1 MSNRTAYCDDH
12 GNQPGPRRILWI
24 NFQAH
29 VASSFSGGGTVNPYQ
44 VGDQVIRIST
54 GEPGTVVNVGGEM
67 CDTVFLRTGRTRIH
81 YQDLTL
87 DRSDPISQLLSG
99 ELTKGKE
106 YGLRLQAKYLEY
118 AYRFDPLAGLS
129 NARVELMPHQVF
141 LAHRIGKKHRPRMI
155 LSDEVGLGK
164 TIEAGLVM
172 KELIARGLAE
182 RVLVICPASLQY
194 QWQRELQSKFN
205 EEFTILDGE
214 SARFHEKNGANPW
227 TKFDKVITSIHLA
240 RREDRALQITEATW
254 DLVIFD
260 EAHHARRRYEGPN
273 RSRSTL
279 AYDLISELKSL
290 VNGLLLL
297 TATPMQLHP
306 FELFS
311 MIELVEP
318 GLFPSFD
325 VYDRR
330 RKSLPALN
338 ELMRDLQQWE
348 ALSPQSRGAV
358 LAKYREI
365 IADLHPDASSALND
379 RQTREEIM
387 DRLSSLHPLVQVL
400 VRNRKAVVG
409 GFKRR
414 VAHRVMVALTEE
426 ERRVY
431 EEVSDYINYH
441 YNKALSDKNYH
452 IGFLMVL
459 YQKMLASSSAAL
471 RASLQKRLKSLREIA
486 SSPNP
491 RRRSRLM
498 GPEALEDIREQWDID
513 EASDAMNAAFLDSD
527 NLQAEIDVLDRL
539 ITLLGSIR
547 DSKAE
552 VLLKEIVRP
561 ILEVNS
567 TDKVLIFT
575 TFKHTQKL
583 IVEYLNAAGI
593 PATVFHGGLTLEE
606 KEKSVQR
613 FRDDVQ
619 VMISTEAGGEGR
631 NFQFARNLV
640 NYDLPWNP
648 MVVEQRIGR
657 LDRIGQKHDVRIF
670 NLSCI
675 GTVEERVLRVLDER
689 IGLFE
694 ESVGSLDPILGDVED
709 NLESLLMAPRES
721 MDDDLDEYASDLE
734 AKVRSAREAERLLA
748 DFILDR
754 ASFRRDVASELLE
767 QKPLASWTDLQ
778 AFIRSALDYLGGQ
791 LSEHSEGGEALVL
804 SPKLQ
809 QRLRVDN
816 RVTRGAFNPR
826 LALSLEELDFFA
838 IGHEVIDSIVGYV
851 SASSAYTG
859 VRRTTDAPP
868 GIQIEIVYQLESNG
882 LVPSGRIVR
891 HLVGEDLSVSECPL
905 TRLPDLGTPTSGAIP
920 SWAESAVRSSEAA
933 IQSTQEQMRD
943 QVQQEHEEHRQV
955 ILEREKRLY
964 EYQKSFLEGFISEKQ
979 AWIANVEEGGTRN
992 QKRILPAIKG
1002 KVRKYQERLEILD
1015 DEYEEKVRQI
1025 RDQRVDVVMNVI
1037 SAGLVVG
1044 E

>member
-1 MSNRTAYCDDH
+1 M
-12 GNQPGPRRILWI
+12 
-24 NFQAH
+24 
-29 VASSFSGGGTVNPYQ
+29 NPYQ
-44 VGDQVIRIST
+44 VGDQIIRTST
-54 GEPGTVVNVGGEM
+54 GEPGTVVAVSGET
-67 CDTVFLRTGRTRIH
+67 CDAVFPRTGRTRIH

-87 DRSDPISQLLSG
+87 DRSDPISQLLAG
-99 ELTKGKE
+99 ELAVGDE
-106 YGLRLQAKYLEY
+106 FGLRLQAKYLEY
-118 AYRFDPLAGLS
+118 AYKFDPLAGLS

-194 QWQRELQSKFN
+194 QWQSELRSKFN

-273 RSRSTL
+273 RARSTL

-318 GLFPSFD
+318 GLFPNFD

-330 RKSLPALN
+330 RKLLPALN

-358 LAKYREI
+358 LAKYRELLS
-365 IADLHPDASSALND
+365 DLHPDAGSALND
-379 RQTREEIM
+379 RHTREEIM
-387 DRLSSLHPLVQVL
+387 DRLTSLHPLAQVL
-400 VRNRKAVVG
+400 IRNRKAVVG

-414 VAHRVMVALTEE
+414 VARRVMVPLTED

-431 EEVSDYINYH
+431 EEVSDYIRYH
-441 YNKALSDKNYH
+441 YDKALSDKNYV
-452 IGFLMVL
+452 IGFLMVM

-471 RASLQKRLKSLREIA
+471 RASLQKRLKSLSEVA
-486 SSPNP
+486 SSTNP
-491 RRRSRLM
+491 RRRSKSVSS
-498 GPEALEDIREQWDID
+498 EALEEARERWDTEELSED
-513 EASDAMNAAFLDSD
+513 VNAALLDSD
-527 NLQAEIDVLDRL
+527 NLQGEIEVLNRL

-561 ILEVNS
+561 ILEMDP
-567 TDKVLIFT
+567 TDKILVFT
-575 TFKHTQKL
+575 TFKHTQSL
-583 IVEYLNAAGI
+583 IAECLRGAGI
-593 PATVFHGGLTLEE
+593 PTTLFHGGLPLDE

-613 FRDDVQ
+613 FRDEVS

-657 LDRIGQKHDVRIF
+657 LDRIGQQHDVRIF

-694 ESVGSLDPILGDVED
+694 ESVGSLDPILGDVAE
-709 NLESLLMAPRES
+709 NLETLLMATS
-721 MDDDLDEYASDLE
+721 DAKDDELEEYGSDLE

-754 ASFRRDVASELLE
+754 ASFRRDVASELLDKE
-767 QKPLASWTDLQ
+767 PLASWADLQ
-778 AFIRSALDYLGGQ
+778 AFVRNALQFLGGQ
-791 LSEHSEGGEALVL
+791 LSEHSEGGESLIL

-809 QRLRVDN
+809 QRLRVNN
-816 RVTRGAFNPR
+816 RVTRGAFNPK

-838 IGHEVIDSIVGYV
+838 IGHEVVDSIVGYV
-851 SASSAYTG
+851 SASPARTG
-859 VRRTTDAPP
+859 VRTTSDAPP
-868 GIQIEIVYQLESNG
+868 GVHVEIVYQLESNG
-882 LVPSGRIVR
+882 LVPSGRVVR
-891 HLVGEDLSVSECPL
+891 HLVAEDLTVEERTL
-905 TRLPDLGTPTSGAIP
+905 TSLPDLGNPTSGTVP
-920 SWAESAVRSSEAA
+920 SWAQDAVKSSEAV
-933 IQSTQEQMRD
+933 IQSTQDQMRA
-943 QVQQEHEEHRQV
+943 QVQQDHEEHRQST
-955 ILEREKRLY
+955 LEREKRLY
-964 EYQKSFLEGFISEKQ
+964 EYQKGYLEGFITEKQ
-979 AWIANVEEGGTRN
+979 EWIATVESRGTRN

-1002 KVRKYQERLEILD
+1002 KVRKYRERLDILD
-1015 DEYEEKVRQI
+1015 DEYDEKVQQI
-1025 RDQRVDVVMNVI
+1025 LGQRVDVVSNVI
-1037 SAGLVVG
+1037 SAGVVIG
-1044 E
+1044 Q